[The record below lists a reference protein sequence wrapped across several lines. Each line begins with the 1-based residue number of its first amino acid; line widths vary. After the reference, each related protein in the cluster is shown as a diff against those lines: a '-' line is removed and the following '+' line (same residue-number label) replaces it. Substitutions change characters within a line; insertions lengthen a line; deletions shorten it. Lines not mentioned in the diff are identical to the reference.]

1 MKRYLGLQRVVV
13 ALVSAALAMSANANL
28 LVNFTTVQSTNFAMF
43 GYGGMRGI
51 GTGTIT
57 VAGVSGTVTRAVLV
71 WHGPTNSANPAANA
85 NVTFNGTGITG
96 TNIGLSSPNCWSFQN
111 SQAYQAD
118 VTPLVPGNGSYSLTN
133 FVNANADINGASL
146 LLFFSGVAAN
156 NRDIVVF
163 LGNDSNIANT
173 FDPAGWQATLNGIN
187 YSSGTAAL
195 RLIVSDGQTFLDN
208 GLAFNGTVILPPGP
222 NWQGNTVPNGA
233 SAASTNGGLWDQTA
247 YDVTARL
254 TPGVNNVTL
263 TDSGSSADCLS
274 LISVIFD
281 LPVGAAPPSGPPVPL
296 LVPTLSGWVVFL
308 LALIMGTIGLLQT
321 RRFRR

>member
-1 MKRYLGLQRVVV
+1 MV
-13 ALVSAALAMSANANL
+13 ALASVALAMSANANL
-28 LVNFTTVQSTNFAMF
+28 LANFTTVQSTNFAMF

-57 VAGVSGTVTRAVLV
+57 VAGVSGTVNRAVLV

-96 TNIGLSSPNCWSFQN
+96 TNIGLSSPNCWPFQN

-146 LLFFSGVAAN
+146 LVFFTGVPAN

-163 LGNDSNIANT
+163 LGNDSNQVNAY
-173 FDPAGWQATLNGIN
+173 DPAGWQATLNGIN
-187 YSSGTAAL
+187 YSSGTATQ
-195 RLIVSDGQTFLDN
+195 RLIVSDGQTFSDN

-222 NWQGNTVPNGA
+222 NWQGDTVPNGA
-233 SAASTNGGLWDQTA
+233 SAASTNGGLWDQAA
-247 YDVTARL
+247 YDVTAQL
-254 TPGVNNVTL
+254 TPGNNNVTL

-274 LISVIFD
+274 LVSVIFD
-281 LPVGAAPPSGPPVPL
+281 LPVGAAPPPAGPVGPL
-296 LVPTLSGWVVFL
+296 DVPTLSGWVVL
-308 LALIMGTIGLLQT
+308 LLVLMMGTVGLLQT
-321 RRFRR
+321 RRLRR